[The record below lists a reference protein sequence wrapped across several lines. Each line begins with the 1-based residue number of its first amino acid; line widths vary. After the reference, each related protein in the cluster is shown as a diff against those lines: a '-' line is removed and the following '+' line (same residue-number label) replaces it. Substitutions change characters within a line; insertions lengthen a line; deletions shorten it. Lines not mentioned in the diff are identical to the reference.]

1 MMRRVAIAGRRYQ
14 VAGTAGD
21 SYFHDAP
28 HHARGV
34 RDLHAV
40 AAAILPPDGMA
51 IDIGANIGLTAL
63 ALAAL
68 LPAGRV
74 VAVEPSPRTSEA
86 LRRTVAANPVGARI
100 AVEACAVG
108 AVPGEAVFHDA
119 EHSAGSHLLADAT
132 MRAAALSRVTV
143 PVTTLDLLVEAHA
156 LSRLDFVKIDVEGFE
171 TEVLDGGA
179 EAIARFRPH
188 VFVEFNAWTL
198 LCNRNANP
206 RAVIEDWLARFP
218 VVHAI
223 RGTTPPHRVAPDDAL
238 GFLHDHLV
246 ERRCA
251 DDLVLGFDDAWLA
264 RWRAPARRAAAKAK
278 P

>member
-1 MMRRVAIAGRRYQ
+1 MLRRVTIAGRRYQ

-21 SYFHDAP
+21 SYFQDAAQ
-28 HHARGV
+28 HAGSV

-40 AAAILPPDGMA
+40 AAAILPPDGVA

-74 VAVEPSPRTSEA
+74 IAVEASPRTSEA
-86 LRRTVAANPVGARI
+86 LRRTVAANAVGARI
-100 AVEACAVG
+100 TVEASAVG
-108 AVPGEAVFHDA
+108 AAPGEAAFHDA
-119 EHSAGSHLLADAT
+119 EHSAGSHLLADGT
-132 MRAAALSRVTV
+132 MRAAALARVTV
-143 PVTTLDLLVEAHA
+143 PVTTLDHLVAAHA
-156 LSRLDFVKIDVEGFE
+156 LPRLDFVKIDVEGFE

-179 EAIARFRPH
+179 AAIARFRPN
-188 VFVEFNAWTL
+188 FFIEFNAWTL

-206 RAVIEDWLARFP
+206 RAVLEDWLARFP
-218 VVHAI
+218 VVHAV
-223 RGTTPPHRVAPDDAL
+223 RGAAPPERVTLDGAL
-238 GFLHDHLV
+238 AFLHDHLV

-264 RWRAPARRAAAKAK
+264 RWQAPAEPR
-278 P
+278 